1 MSGSRRA
8 PAALAAGSVLSGLLA
23 YLLFALVTRGLGAEA
38 AAPVS
43 VLWTQWTFA
52 AAAVTFPLQHW
63 ITRSIVAGHEGDVRG
78 AAPRVGGL
86 VVAVALAL
94 GLVAWLLRE
103 RLFHRDD
110 VWFPLLVVAVT
121 LASAAVGVVRG
132 GLAGRGR
139 FAAVAWSLVAE
150 NALRCVLVGVLLLA
164 DVHEPGAH
172 GAALVAGGLVA
183 VWPSAWRIGS
193 TGGGRARALEFL
205 GGAASGQ
212 VVAQAVLTGGP
223 VLLAL
228 LGGSPVEVTAMF
240 AALALFRA
248 PYMVVLGTLPQL
260 TERVTTYV
268 VSGAV
273 DRLRALARGLAVVT
287 VVAVPLAAVFGA
299 LLGPWLLRLVFGS
312 SVEVTSA
319 VAAVLAAGSTLAVA
333 NVVMVVAA
341 LAGHRPL
348 LVAAAWAGAVLVG
361 VVTALVLSGEDPVV
375 RTSAVFLATE
385 VAATVA
391 LAVVAW
397 RSLGLS
403 RQPGRRQ
410 PGRRQA

>member
-1 MSGSRRA
+1 MTGSRRA
-8 PAALAAGSVLSGLLA
+8 PAALAAGSVLSGVLA
-23 YLLFALVTRGLGAEA
+23 YVLFALVTRGLGAEA

-43 VLWTQWTFA
+43 VLWTSWAFA
-52 AAAVTFPLQHW
+52 AAGLTFPLQHW

-78 AAPRVGGL
+78 AAPQVGGV
-86 VVAVALAL
+86 VVAVSL
-94 GLVAWLLRE
+94 GLGLAAWLLRD

-110 VWFPLLVVAVT
+110 AWFPVLVVLVV
-121 LASAAVGVVRG
+121 LSSAAVGVVRG

-139 FAAVAWSLVAE
+139 FAAVAASLVAE
-150 NALRCVLVGVLLLA
+150 NALRCLLVAVLLLA
-164 DVHEPGAH
+164 DVHDPELH
-172 GAALVAGGLVA
+172 GLALAAGGLVA
-183 VWPSAWRIGS
+183 LWPSAWHVGG
-193 TGGGRARALEFL
+193 TGASRARALEFL

-212 VVAQAVLTGGP
+212 LVAQVVLTGGP

-248 PYMVVLGTLPQL
+248 PYMVVLGTLPQV
-260 TERVTTYV
+260 TERVTSYV

-273 DRLRALARGLAVVT
+273 DRLRTLARGLAVVT

-299 LLGPWLLRLVFGS
+299 VLGPWLLRLVFGS
-312 SVEVTSA
+312 SVEVSPE
-319 VAAVLAAGSTLAVA
+319 VAAVLAAGSTTAVA
-333 NVVMVVAA
+333 NVVVMVAA

-348 LVAAAWAGAVLVG
+348 RVAAAWAGAIVVG
-361 VVTALVLSGEDPVV
+361 AVVALVMSGDDAVT
-375 RTSAVFLATE
+375 RTAAVFLATE

-397 RSLGLS
+397 GSLSLGRS
-403 RQPGRRQ
+403 R
-410 PGRRQA
+410 A